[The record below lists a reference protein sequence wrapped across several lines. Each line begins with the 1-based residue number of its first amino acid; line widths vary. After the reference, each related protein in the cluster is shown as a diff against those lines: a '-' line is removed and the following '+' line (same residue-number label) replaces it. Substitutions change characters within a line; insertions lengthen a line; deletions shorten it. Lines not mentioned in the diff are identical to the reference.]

1 MNKNKN
7 VENLTILSSELFSVD
22 EAMKRLTDM
31 FGDIKEWINF
41 MNLIPTF
48 GQNKIVNKSSISSN
62 FVATLE
68 LSKNGIIEVKQT
80 EIFGNIYVRAKN
92 I

>member
-1 MNKNKN
+1 
-7 VENLTILSSELFSVD
+7 
-22 EAMKRLTDM
+22 
-31 FGDIKEWINF
+31 